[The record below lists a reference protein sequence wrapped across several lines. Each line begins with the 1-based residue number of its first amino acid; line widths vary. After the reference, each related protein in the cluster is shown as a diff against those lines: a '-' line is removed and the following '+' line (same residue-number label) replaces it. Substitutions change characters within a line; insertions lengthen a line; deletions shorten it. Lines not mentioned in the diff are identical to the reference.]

1 MRCIRFCASEVS
13 FGYGLHPGTRIAAL
27 GPCGDRLL
35 ARSDLGFAGGQV
47 HSSVAPPIRF
57 PVHVPAVSWFTRVPL
72 GSNSKMQIFGPFR
85 VSTTAPTTGA
95 QRLQPAKAAEPTAA
109 PKTAAPKTAA
119 PIDKLDI
126 SNHVN
131 RLQSTSPTTGGDIR
145 IDRVAELRRQI
156 ASGTYDTPEKMD
168 VALNRML
175 DEFA

>member
-1 MRCIRFCASEVS
+1 
-13 FGYGLHPGTRIAAL
+13 
-27 GPCGDRLL
+27 
-35 ARSDLGFAGGQV
+35 
-47 HSSVAPPIRF
+47 
-57 PVHVPAVSWFTRVPL
+57 
-72 GSNSKMQIFGPFR
+72 MQIFGPFR

-109 PKTAAPKTAA
+109 PKSAA

-131 RLQSTSPTTGGDIR
+131 RLQSTAPTTGGDIR